1 MEPIPLAVSLPI
13 GSFHFGGISSERDL
27 QPELHLPLIG
37 LGGCHFSKIG
47 IAQRGAIVSA
57 GPVEVWRVREI
68 ERLESELPANA
79 LGHAELAEH
88 REIKVHEPWTIKDI
102 ARCCAISSG
111 RGRRKHANV
120 NPLPTGADSAQHSG
134 CANQVWPIAIARR
147 VEASPANP
155 NVDRLA
161 GVGRKNAIEL
171 PIA

>member
-1 MEPIPLAVSLPI
+1 MQTDVRNEISVFVTTADVAGKLTHQNGQSPEPPKAAGGRSPA
-13 GSFHFGGISSERDL
+13 SRRQPHFVQRLERDL
-27 QPELHLPLIG
+27 QPKLSLPLIG
-37 LGGCHFSKIG
+37 ERGSHFSKIG

-111 RGRRKHANV
+111 RGRR
-120 NPLPTGADSAQHSG
+120 
-134 CANQVWPIAIARR
+134 
-147 VEASPANP
+147 
-155 NVDRLA
+155 
-161 GVGRKNAIEL
+161 
-171 PIA
+171 